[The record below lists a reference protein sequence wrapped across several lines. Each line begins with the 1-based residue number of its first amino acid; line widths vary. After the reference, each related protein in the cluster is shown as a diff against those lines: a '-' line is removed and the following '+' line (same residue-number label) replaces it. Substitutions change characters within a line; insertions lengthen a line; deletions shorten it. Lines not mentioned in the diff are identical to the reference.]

1 MNREEY
7 LLLVKAH
14 QLLQNL
20 YETERADGIVDT
32 GNLAVAAD
40 ALEEVVYQ
48 MADHFEADPDDD
60 DDYEFVP
67 VEED

>member
-48 MADHFEADPDDD
+48 MADHFEEQPSE
-60 DDYEFVP
+60 DDYDL
-67 VEED
+67 EDL

>member
-32 GNLAVAAD
+32 GNLGVAAD

-60 DDYEFVP
+60 DYEFVP
-67 VEED
+67 VED